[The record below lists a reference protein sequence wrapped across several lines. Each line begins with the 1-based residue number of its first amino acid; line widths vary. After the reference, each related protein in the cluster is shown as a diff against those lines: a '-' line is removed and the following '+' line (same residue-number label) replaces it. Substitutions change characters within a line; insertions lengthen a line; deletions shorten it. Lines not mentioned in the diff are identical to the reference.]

1 VKKSARSCLQREGL
15 GRRFTLFPRIS
26 SVQTASLLGPLLFAA
41 AVLPVFLWP
50 ASPVWAL
57 FPVGLVLGA
66 ALFIRW
72 GLKEQGALCL
82 IAVLSY
88 TLAVWPNLTSQIAR
102 DYVPSYIGLGM
113 SIVLSLIGVSWQQA
127 QREQRSQSASGLQR
141 KIQEAEV
148 LQEFSRALTFAR
160 DQALLLPPLTQAAQ
174 RLCQLQGLILGLF
187 VPERLELELW
197 TQTDPSVHD
206 QRIPLED
213 NFAREILQVGW
224 PVYVVD
230 LSTPPQATRL
240 FQVLKDLGYASLLIV
255 PLRVAHR
262 VTGVLLAGWRT
273 LQTHVPHHEEELL
286 QFLAD
291 QTAQTLANIRLYA
304 DQERHLNESE
314 ALRRVGQSIS
324 ATLNR
329 QHILR
334 LVTEEATRLL
344 SCEAAMLT
352 LWVEG
357 DEIDVAGVSSLL
369 SRRRESRI
377 PFAESLTGT
386 VVRESRAIRQ
396 TEFPGEDFPLHRVR
410 EIGDN
415 VYRSFLAVPLWQE
428 GKPMG
433 ALVVFTSAVRDF
445 PLDDE
450 RILQALADQA
460 VHAITNAQLYAQLQ
474 GALQRVQEAYQQKSA
489 FFASVSHELRTP
501 LNIIFGY
508 IDLIREG
515 VIGQAD
521 RATLE
526 TLDRVRKS
534 VVHLIALINDLLDL
548 ARIERAE
555 FHINREPV
563 DTEKLLQET
572 CAQWEKAIL
581 DKGLVF
587 RRVGERALPTITAD
601 KARLRQILDN
611 LLGNA
616 VKFTSSG
623 YIAVGAH
630 VPDHAL
636 DIWVEDTGIGIDPAD
651 QGRIFDEFQQIEQ
664 GMTSRHG
671 GVGLGLA
678 VSKKLASLLGGTLK
692 VTSSLGQGSTFTV
705 SLPRKSDPPLAN
717 ASNG

>member
-1 VKKSARSCLQREGL
+1 
-15 GRRFTLFPRIS
+15 
-26 SVQTASLLGPLLFAA
+26 
-41 AVLPVFLWP
+41 
-50 ASPVWAL
+50 L
-57 FPVGLVLGA
+57 FPVGLVLGV
-66 ALFIRW
+66 ALFTPW
-72 GLKEQGALCL
+72 GLKEQGVFCL
-82 IAVLSY
+82 ITVLSY
-88 TLAVWPNLTSQIAR
+88 TFAVWPNLTPQVAR

-113 SIVLSLIGVSWQQA
+113 SIVLSLISVSGQQI
-127 QREQRSQSASGLQR
+127 QQERRSQRIAELQR
-141 KIQEAEV
+141 KIQETEV
-148 LQEFSRALTFAR
+148 LQEFSRALNFAR
-160 DQALLLPPLTQAAQ
+160 DRTLLLPPLTQAAQ
-174 RLCQLQGLILGLF
+174 RLCQLQGLILGSF

-197 TQTDPSVHD
+197 TQTDPSAHN

-224 PVYVVD
+224 PVYVTD
-230 LSTPPQATRL
+230 LSTPPQPTRL
-240 FQVLKDLGYASLLIV
+240 FQVLKDLGYVSLLIM

-262 VTGVLLAGWRT
+262 VTGVLLAGWRA
-273 LQTHVPHHEEELL
+273 LQPQVLHHEEEFL

-329 QHILR
+329 QDILR
-334 LVTEEATRLL
+334 LVTEEASRLL
-344 SCEAAMLT
+344 NCEAAMLT
-352 LWVEG
+352 LWVTR
-357 DEIDVAGVSSLL
+357 DEVEIAGVSSVL
-369 SRRRESRI
+369 SRRRESRV
-377 PFAESLTGT
+377 PFADSLTGI
-386 VVRESRAIRQ
+386 VVKESRAIRQ
-396 TEFPGEDFPLHRVR
+396 TEFLGAEVSLHKVR

-415 VYRSFLAVPLWQE
+415 SYRSFLAVPLWQE

-433 ALVVFTSAVRDF
+433 ALVVFTSVVRDF

-474 GALQRVQEAYQQKSA
+474 GALQRAQEAYQQKSA

-508 IDLIREG
+508 VDLIREG

-563 DTEKLLQET
+563 DTEKLLRET
-572 CAQWEKAIL
+572 CAQWEKAIF
-581 DKGLVF
+581 DKGLIF
-587 RRVGERALPTITAD
+587 KRVGTPVLPTITAD

-616 VKFTSSG
+616 LKFTSSG
-623 YIAVGAH
+623 YIAVGAR
-630 VPDHAL
+630 VPDNVVE
-636 DIWVEDTGIGIDPAD
+636 IWVEDTGIGIDPAD
-651 QGRIFDEFQQIEQ
+651 QERIFDEFQQIEQ
-664 GMTSRHG
+664 GMTSQDS

-678 VSKKLASLLGGTLK
+678 VSKKLATLLGGTLK
-692 VTSSLGQGSTFTV
+692 VTSSPGHGSTFTV
-705 SLPRKSDPPLAN
+705 TLPRKPAPLAN